1 MPTPTQ
7 SIFIEIGGKTRH
19 LRYDWSAFEAAD
31 AELGANIFDIMD
43 KAGSSL
49 SFTQVKVLLWAGLL
63 HEDKALTIDEVVSWL
78 SPRNYVDL
86 VVKIS
91 QAVAA
96 AWTGDDDEKNATSQ
110 VEIKK
115 SSPGKTT

>member
-1 MPTPTQ
+1 MSTPTQ
-7 SIFIEIGGKTRH
+7 SVPVEIGGKTRY
-19 LRYDWSAFEAAD
+19 LRYTWTAFEAAD

-63 HEDKALTIDEVVSWL
+63 HEDKALTINEVVSWL

-110 VEIKK
+110 VEMKK
-115 SSPGKTT
+115 SSPGKTS